1 MPRFLCS
8 YAYDVPCYADFYVE
22 AENEEAAEKLI
33 QEKLEAGAFSGVVG
47 SPCWENAGEN
57 ERVFLSSEAAEH
69 DDPGICLD
77 DLVAVSQNPSLPLG
91 ESAQAAMNWPG
102 G

>member
-22 AENEEAAEKLI
+22 AASEEAAEKLI

-47 SPCWENAGEN
+47 NPCWENAGEN
-57 ERVFLSSEAAEH
+57 ERVFLSGEAAE
-69 DDPGICLD
+69 DDDAGACLD
-77 DLVAVSQNPSLPLG
+77 ELIVC
-91 ESAQAAMNWPG
+91 ESTKQKPNANSS
-102 G
+102 